1 MRFASEPWKR
11 ADPALGSAPVGA
23 AQIKTVQ
30 REPLTPVAK
39 PTASTRR
46 LKERRE
52 IRAREQMVSAW
63 LRSLSARS
71 AR

>member
-1 MRFASEPWKR
+1 
-11 ADPALGSAPVGA
+11 VGA

-30 REPLTPVAK
+30 RAPLTPAVK

>member
-11 ADPALGSAPVGA
+11 SGRAVGSAPVGA
-23 AQIKTVQ
+23 APIKTVQ
-30 REPLTPVAK
+30 REPLTPAVRPK
-39 PTASTRR
+39 ASTRR

-63 LRSLSARS
+63 LRSLSGRS
-71 AR
+71 PR